1 MLENIHN
8 NWLICFLFICAC
20 VTIPEAQTVKPN
32 IVFIMADDLGYGSLN
47 CYGNSIFET
56 PNIDNLAGKGMR
68 FTDFH
73 ANPFCTPTRAAFLT
87 GRYPERCKWVP
98 DSELSPIFAE
108 QRRKNI
114 KQRWAWGQFNDEPSF
129 ANTLKKGGYKTA
141 LIGKW
146 HLGYDFKFH
155 PMNYGFDFFKGY
167 IAGAVDYHTHIST
180 SGKKELDWWNG
191 KEIKNEEG
199 YVTDLLTEYALD
211 FIKEN
216 KNNPF
221 VLYLAHE
228 AVHTPLQVRDENSK
242 KSDQELYLEMTQILD
257 ESVGKIMETVDEC
270 NIADNTLI
278 IFCSDNGPQRLIG
291 LNSTGGLK
299 GVKGSVYEGGHRTPF
314 IAYWKGKIA
323 KGSVCNQTI
332 SIMDMFPTFA
342 SVTHTDL
349 PENIKF
355 DGVDITNSLF
365 DKGKIEQRILH
376 WEMDGSW
383 AVRKESWKLIGEKNG
398 SIKLFDLSN
407 DVEESNDISGQH
419 PNIVEELH
427 SLHNKWIVEVNKN
440 NRINI
445 KL

>member
-1 MLENIHN
+1 MMKIFKTKWILCI
-8 NWLICFLFICAC
+8 LFIYAL
-20 VTIPEAQTVKPN
+20 VITSEAQPEKPN

-47 CYGNSIFET
+47 CYGNSLFAT
-56 PNIDNLAGKGMR
+56 PNIDNLAQKGMR

-87 GRYPERCKWVP
+87 GRYPERCRWVA
-98 DSELSPIFAE
+98 DNELSPIFAE
-108 QRRKNI
+108 QRRKNM
-114 KQRWAWGQFNDEPSF
+114 KQRWAWGLFYNEPSF
-129 ANTLKKGGYKTA
+129 ANTLKEGGYKTA

-155 PMNYGFDFFKGY
+155 PMNYGFDIFKGY

-180 SGKKELDWWNG
+180 HGKQEVDWWNG

-199 YVTDLLTEYALD
+199 YVTDLLTGYAVD
-211 FIKEN
+211 FIKKN

-228 AVHTPLQVRDENSK
+228 AVHTPLQVRNKNLK
-242 KSDQELYLEMTQILD
+242 KIDRELYLEMIQILD
-257 ESVGKIMETVDEC
+257 ESVGRIIEAVDEC

-278 IFCSDNGPQRLIG
+278 IFCSDNGPQRLKG

-299 GVKGSVYEGGHRTPF
+299 GGKGSVYEGGHRTPF

-323 KGSVCNQTI
+323 EGAICNQTI

-342 SVTHTDL
+342 SVTHTEL
-349 PENIKF
+349 PEKVKF

-365 DKGKIEQRILH
+365 GKGETGQRTLH
-376 WEMDGSW
+376 WEMDGNW
-383 AVRKESWKLIGEKNG
+383 AVRKANWKLIGSQKQALELFNLNDDIGEKNNLVLDYPALVD
-398 SIKLFDLSN
+398 SLIKMHYAWYS
-407 DVEESNDISGQH
+407 
-419 PNIVEELH
+419 
-427 SLHNKWIVEVNKN
+427 EVNAEIQTEYK
-440 NRINI
+440 
-445 KL
+445 